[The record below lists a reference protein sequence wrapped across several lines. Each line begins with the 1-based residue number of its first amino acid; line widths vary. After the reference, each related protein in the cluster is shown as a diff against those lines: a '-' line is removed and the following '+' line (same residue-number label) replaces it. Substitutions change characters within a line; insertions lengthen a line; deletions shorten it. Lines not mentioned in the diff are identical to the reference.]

1 MRLLITGGRV
11 IDPASGV
18 DGILDI
24 LVEDGQILQVGQGV
38 QGSEA
43 SASSAEPSRDQGKK
57 SKRLGDQEASTTN
70 VDRVID
76 ASGKIV
82 VPGLIDMHVHLREP
96 GREDEETIAS
106 GTAAA
111 ARGGFTSICCM
122 PNTEPVNDTASV
134 TEYIL
139 EQTQKVGRVH
149 VFPIG
154 CISRGQQGKELA
166 EIGELVAAG
175 CVGLS
180 DDGKPVMDAELMRRA
195 MEYATMFDVPLVP
208 HCEDLSLAAGGVM
221 HEGRVSTELGFK
233 GIPSAS
239 EAVMVGRDIL
249 LSEYTGAPLHIC
261 HVSTAESIRLI
272 REARRR
278 GVRVSG
284 EATPHHLILTD
295 EAVRDFNTNAKM
307 NPPLRSAEDVAALR
321 EAVIDGTIEVIA
333 TDHAPHARAEKE
345 MEFDY
350 APFGIIGLE
359 TALSLIL
366 TEFYHSRLLT
376 LPMIVERMALSP
388 ARILKLK
395 HKGTLAAGAD
405 ADVTI
410 IDPDREWIVEEQ
422 ELTSKSKNSP
432 FIGWKLKGKVVM
444 TIVAGQLV
452 WETT

>member
-11 IDPASGV
+11 INPASGL
-18 DGILDI
+18 DDTLDI
-24 LVEDGQILQVGQGV
+24 LVEEGQILQVGKGV
-38 QGSEA
+38 Q
-43 SASSAEPSRDQGKK
+43 SSGPGKNKK
-57 SKRLGDQEASTTN
+57 SET
-70 VDRVID
+70 RVID
-76 ASGKIV
+76 ATGKIV
-82 VPGLIDMHVHLREP
+82 TPGLIDMHVHLREP

-134 TEYIL
+134 TEYIR
-139 EQTQKVGRVH
+139 EQAQKVGRVH

-154 CISRGQQGKELA
+154 CISKEQRGQELT
-166 EIGELVAAG
+166 EIGDLVAAG

-180 DDGKPVMDAELMRRA
+180 DDGKPVMNGELMRRA
-195 MEYATMFDVPLVP
+195 MEYATMFDLPLLP
-208 HCEDLSLAAGGVM
+208 HCEDSSLSAEGAM
-221 HEGRVSTELGFK
+221 HEGRVSTELGLK
-233 GIPSAS
+233 GIPSAA

-249 LSEYTGAPLHIC
+249 LSEYTGAHVHIC
-261 HVSTAESIRLI
+261 HVSTAESTRLI
-272 REARRR
+272 REAKSR

-295 EAVRDFNTNAKM
+295 EAVRGFNTNAKM
-307 NPPLRSAEDVAALR
+307 NPPLRSAEDVTALR
-321 EAVIDGTIEVIA
+321 EALIDGTIEVIA
-333 TDHAPHARAEKE
+333 TDHAPHAHAEKE

-359 TALSLIL
+359 TALGLML
-366 TEFYHSRLLT
+366 TEFYHSDLLT
-376 LPMIVERMALSP
+376 LPMIVERMAVNP

-395 HKGTLAAGAD
+395 HKGTLAPGAD
-405 ADVTI
+405 ADITL

-422 ELTSKSKNSP
+422 DVQSKSKNSP
-432 FIGWKLKGKVVM
+432 FIGWKLKGQAVM
-444 TIVAGQLV
+444 TIVAGQIV